1 MTRKD
6 KWGNPVSHGSAD
18 AVARLERATE
28 LLACYQADP
37 VAELDAALAEHP
49 DLVLGHAMR
58 GAIMATTTD
67 KAFEGEAA
75 KSLLAAESLARHA
88 NDRELGHIAALRAWH
103 QGDYEQALEQWGR
116 VAIANPRD
124 LPAIQFAH
132 LGDFFLGYSSMLRD
146 RIARVLPHWDASVPG
161 RGYVL
166 SMHAFG
172 LEESGDYAQAEETA
186 RMAIALNGKDGWG
199 VHAVAHVMEMQ
210 GRAREGAAFLQDS
223 AEVWAPGSLFSFHNF
238 WHQALFHMDQNDFKL
253 ALRLFDERISAGNFG
268 QALELVDGS
277 ALLWR
282 LSVLGQ
288 DVGDRWKDQA
298 DKWETRIED
307 GIYAFN
313 DMHAMMAFVGADRR
327 EARAALIAS
336 VERVAAG
343 NHGTNVM
350 MTREVG
356 LPAVKGIDA
365 FGRGDYRAAL
375 DLMLPV
381 RGKASR
387 FGGSHAQRDVFSWT
401 LTEAAIRA
409 GDRALAETL
418 AAERLALKPDSPL
431 NRDWRARARDLAA
444 PKAA

>member
-28 LLACYQADP
+28 LLACYQTDP

-49 DLVLGHAMR
+49 DLIMGHAMR

-67 KAFEGEAA
+67 KAFDGEAA

-172 LEESGDYAQAEETA
+172 LEESGDYAQAEETPP
-186 RMAIALNGKDGWG
+186 G
-199 VHAVAHVMEMQ
+199 VPA
-210 GRAREGAAFLQDS
+210 
-223 AEVWAPGSLFSFHNF
+223 NF
-238 WHQALFHMDQNDFKL
+238 
-253 ALRLFDERISAGNFG
+253 
-268 QALELVDGS
+268 
-277 ALLWR
+277 
-282 LSVLGQ
+282 
-288 DVGDRWKDQA
+288 DR
-298 DKWETRIED
+298 
-307 GIYAFN
+307 
-313 DMHAMMAFVGADRR
+313 
-327 EARAALIAS
+327 
-336 VERVAAG
+336 
-343 NHGTNVM
+343 
-350 MTREVG
+350 
-356 LPAVKGIDA
+356 
-365 FGRGDYRAAL
+365 
-375 DLMLPV
+375 
-381 RGKASR
+381 
-387 FGGSHAQRDVFSWT
+387 
-401 LTEAAIRA
+401 
-409 GDRALAETL
+409 
-418 AAERLALKPDSPL
+418 
-431 NRDWRARARDLAA
+431 
-444 PKAA
+444 

>member
-6 KWGNPVSHGSAD
+6 KWGNPVSHISAE
-18 AVARLERATE
+18 AVGRLERATE

-49 DLVLGHAMR
+49 DLVMAHAIR
-58 GAIMATTTD
+58 GGIMATTSD
-67 KAFEGEAA
+67 KAFEAELA
-75 KSLLAAESLARHA
+75 KDLLAAESLARHA
-88 NDRELGHIAALRAWH
+88 NDRERGHTAALRAWH
-103 QGDYEQALEQWGR
+103 DGDYERATELWGR
-116 VAIANPRD
+116 VAMAYPRD
-124 LPAIQFAH
+124 LAAVQFAH

-146 RIARVLPHWDASVPG
+146 RIARVLPHWDSSVPG

-172 LEESGDYAQAEETA
+172 LEETGDYAQAEDA
-186 RMAIALNGKDGWG
+186 GRAAIALNGKDGWG

-210 GRAREGAAFLQDS
+210 GRAREGAAFLADS
-223 AEVWAPGSLFSFHNF
+223 ADVWAPGSLFSFHNF
-238 WHQALFHMDQNDFKL
+238 WHQALFHLDSGDVKAALKL
-253 ALRLFDERISAGNFG
+253 YDEKISAGGFG

-282 LSVLGQ
+282 LSVLGH
-288 DVGDRWKDQA
+288 DVGNRWKDQA

-307 GIYAFN
+307 GVYVFN
-313 DMHAMMAFVGADRR
+313 DMHAMMAFVGADRAQ
-327 EARAALIAS
+327 ARKALLATL
-336 VERVAAG
+336 ERVAAG
-343 NHGTNVM
+343 NRGTNAM

-375 DLMLPV
+375 DLMLPL

-431 NRDWRARARDLAA
+431 NRDWRTRARDLPAPLAA
-444 PKAA
+444 

>member
-6 KWGNPVSHGSAD
+6 KWGNPVSHGSTD

-37 VAELDAALAEHP
+37 VAELDTAIAEHP
-49 DLVLGHAMR
+49 DLVMAHAIR
-58 GAIMATTTD
+58 GGIMATTSD
-67 KAFEGEAA
+67 KAFDGELA
-75 KSLLAAESLARHA
+75 KDLQAAEALARQA
-88 NDRELGHIAALRAWH
+88 NDRERGHIAALKAWH
-103 QGDYEQALEQWGR
+103 GGDYEKATELWGR
-116 VAIANPRD
+116 IAMAYPRD
-124 LPAIQFAH
+124 LAAVQFAH
-132 LGDFFLGYSSMLRD
+132 LGDFYLGYSAMLRD

-172 LEESGDYAQAEETA
+172 LEETGDYAHAEETGRA
-186 RMAIALNGKDGWG
+186 AIALNGKDGWG
-199 VHAVAHVMEMQ
+199 VHAVAHVLEMQ
-210 GRAREGAAFLQDS
+210 GRAAEGAAFLGDS
-223 AEVWAPGSLFSFHNF
+223 AEVWAPNSLFSFHNF
-238 WHQALFHMDQNDFKL
+238 WHQALFHLDGGDTKA
-253 ALRLFDERISAGNFG
+253 ALKLFDEKISAGNFG

-282 LSVLGQ
+282 LSVLGH
-288 DVGDRWKDQA
+288 DVGHRWKDQA

-307 GIYAFN
+307 RYYAFN
-313 DMHAMMAFVGADRR
+313 DMHAMMAFVGADRPASR
-327 EARAALIAS
+327 KALLAS
-336 VERVAAG
+336 VEKAATASQ
-343 NHGTNVM
+343 GTNAM

-356 LPAVKGIDA
+356 LPAVKGIEA

-375 DLMLPV
+375 DLMLPL

-431 NRDWRARARDLAA
+431 NRAWRARAEAVAA